1 MYYLKK
7 NKKDDGALSETLTTQ
22 IKDKAE
28 VVFNLLDSDD
38 DGHLRYEDIEAFVA
52 SCDQGFQEGSDIEE
66 TKKNAKDVFARM
78 DKSGDGK
85 INMKEWMV
93 WITVLYPTMAE
104 RTALFNIVEGP
115 SRRPTLLPPPAP
127 SGPPSTFCFPSM
139 PSAVCES
146 DTAVLMG
153 VPSVY
158 TFEVWRCAVRSTCT
172 TAHARVECDEKLS
185 FALVCPA
192 CGSAWPSQA
201 TSPWRAPSPSASWS
215 SRSRSTR
222 QRTSTRGG
230 ARSQTP
236 STTNTTTTTI
246 WRLAG
251 YTWRRE
257 GRPGAARG
265 GWGVRDSRGSG
276 VAMMIT

>member
-93 WITVLYPTMAE
+93 WITVLYPTRAE

-127 SGPPSTFCFPSM
+127 SGPPSPFCFPSV
-139 PSAVCES
+139 PSAVHES
-146 DTAVLMG
+146 DTAGLMG
-153 VPSVY
+153 VPSFY
-158 TFEVWRCAVRSTCT
+158 IFES
-172 TAHARVECDEKLS
+172 
-185 FALVCPA
+185 
-192 CGSAWPSQA
+192 
-201 TSPWRAPSPSASWS
+201 
-215 SRSRSTR
+215 
-222 QRTSTRGG
+222 GG
-230 ARSQTP
+230 ARCVAPAQLPTRGLSAMRSCP
-236 STTNTTTTTI
+236 S
-246 WRLAG
+246 RLSVRRVGPPGPRRPPLHGARQVRARAG
-251 YTWRRE
+251 APEADQHDSGHRQEGERDLKPPQRRIL
-257 GRPGAARG
+257 RR
-265 GWGVRDSRGSG
+265 RR
-276 VAMMIT
+276 